1 MSNQQTKVVMVAIVL
16 SVALVFAS
24 AALPAVNA
32 LTPSNVYGRYQQKTD
47 LYPGG
52 QHICGE
58 KLCSP
63 QEWSSMKSKLQK
75 AQRNPDTCPQLK
87 AWEICGTPA
96 ALPKTSNK

>member
-1 MSNQQTKVVMVAIVL
+1 MSNQQIRIGL
-16 SVALVFAS
+16 VALVLTVIMVFA

-32 LTPSNVYGRYQQKTD
+32 LTPSTVYSRFQQKTD

-63 QEWSSMKSKLQK
+63 DVWAQMKQSLHV
-75 AQRNPDTCPQLK
+75 AQRNPDVCTELK
-87 AWEICGTPA
+87 GWQYCGQHIVVPN
-96 ALPKTSNK
+96 TSNK